1 MIVLT
6 SVQIDNTKLRNAVA
20 VFNEDEIGTYYA
32 GNFITLLQDS
42 RGAPYFISETVS
54 DKVNIYQLAKRLLLI
69 HTDLLNI
76 ASISKRLE
84 LEQLLR
90 QKLNTVRISDEL
102 WRWYGSLDIDLFFGK
117 YRSIFDNIAQLIKVV
132 FIETPNSF
140 HGLLDKAEAGRLMMD
155 QRYIRLIQKC
165 DWFMATKNIRDSIEH
180 YAAESVVDYDKERIL
195 FMVSMLDQSFT
206 NLPGKNIVN
215 IPTTT
220 EENGFS
226 NFESYAGIHT
236 GYLIWFLEELSALIR
251 EDVGLRLPKLTS
263 MDKSYHPGF
272 GTLRFWINS
281 LLGKKE

>member
-1 MIVLT
+1 
-6 SVQIDNTKLRNAVA
+6 
-20 VFNEDEIGTYYA
+20 
-32 GNFITLLQDS
+32 
-42 RGAPYFISETVS
+42 VS
-54 DKVNIYQLAKRLLLI
+54 DEVNIYQLAKRLLLI

-90 QKLNTVRISDEL
+90 QKVNTVRISDEL

-195 FMVSMLDQSFT
+195 FMVSILDQSFT

-215 IPTTT
+215 IPTIT

-226 NFESYAGIHT
+226 NFESYAG
-236 GYLIWFLEELSALIR
+236 Y
-251 EDVGLRLPKLTS
+251 
-263 MDKSYHPGF
+263 SY
-272 GTLRFWINS
+272 WIFDMVS
-281 LLGKKE
+281 